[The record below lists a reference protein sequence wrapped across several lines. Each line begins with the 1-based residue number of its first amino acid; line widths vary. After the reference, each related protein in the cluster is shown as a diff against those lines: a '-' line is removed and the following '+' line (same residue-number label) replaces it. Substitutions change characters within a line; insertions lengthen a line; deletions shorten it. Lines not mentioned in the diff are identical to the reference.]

1 VEINLEEA
9 RGPIREW
16 IAQEPVRREIRR
28 RFARLLKT
36 FQDENGDSV
45 YKQRVRDMVRSEW
58 ARARACPL
66 LCSMPCLRCVGWPGL
81 RALQPTAPPLRS
93 TAFAHFSPCSPF
105 LAFLLS
111 SPPFAANSATLEV
124 NYLDIANTMP
134 VVAIWLADHPRE
146 MLPILGETAK

>member
-58 ARARACPL
+58 PRAAPRRAC
-66 LCSMPCLRCVGWPGL
+66 
-81 RALQPTAPPLRS
+81 
-93 TAFAHFSPCSPF
+93 
-105 LAFLLS
+105 
-111 SPPFAANSATLEV
+111 
-124 NYLDIANTMP
+124 
-134 VVAIWLADHPRE
+134 
-146 MLPILGETAK
+146 

>member
-1 VEINLEEA
+1 MEINLEEA

-58 ARARACPL
+58 ARARARARPL
-66 LCSMPCLRCVGWPGL
+66 LCSMPCPALRGMAWP
-81 RALQPTAPPLRS
+81 A
-93 TAFAHFSPCSPF
+93 C
-105 LAFLLS
+105 
-111 SPPFAANSATLEV
+111 AAASQQR
-124 NYLDIANTMP
+124 
-134 VVAIWLADHPRE
+134 HP
-146 MLPILGETAK
+146 